1 MFEPGSRYQGLPTD
15 QIRLPDGRVVTVVRR
30 RVLPRGA
37 GMEEIARVVVDQA
50 EVGRADLLATRVLG
64 DPEQYWRLCDA
75 NDVVHPDEL
84 TAQVGQEVRVA
95 APRLG
100 PGGPA

>member
-15 QIRLPDGRVVTVVRR
+15 QVTLPDGRVVTVVRR

-37 GMEEIARVVVDQA
+37 AMEEIARVVVDQA
-50 EVGRADLLATRVLG
+50 EVGRPDLLTTRVLG

-84 TAQVGQEVRVA
+84 TAAVGEEVRVA
-95 APRLG
+95 TPRLG
-100 PGGPA
+100 PGGPT